1 MRTPTHVVT
10 SQGQYFGEVGHI
22 IAGQHNLVKVTFLIH
37 KTKKPVFIRREAL
50 LPINPC
56 DTNNQE
62 VNVAQIKSEAVY
74 KAFMEVINEL
84 AAESKTLEQYKN
96 VAAVHYV
103 KGITLAIQYMSSKI
117 AFKLHEPCKN

>member
-1 MRTPTHVVT
+1 MRTPTHVIT

-22 IAGQHNLVKVTFLIH
+22 IAGSNNLVKVTFLIH

-50 LPINPC
+50 LPLNPC
-56 DTNNQE
+56 DTTTQE
-62 VNVAQIKSEAVY
+62 VNVAQIESEAVY

-103 KGITLAIQYMSSKI
+103 KGITLAIQHMSSKI
-117 AFKLHEPCKN
+117 AFKNYEPCKN

>member
-1 MRTPTHVVT
+1 MRTPTHVIT

-50 LPINPC
+50 LPLNPC
-56 DTNNQE
+56 DTTTQE
-62 VNVAQIKSEAVY
+62 VNVAQIESEAVY

-103 KGITLAIQYMSSKI
+103 KGITLAIQHMSSKI
-117 AFKLHEPCKN
+117 AFKLHEPCRN

>member
-1 MRTPTHVVT
+1 MRTPTHVIT

-37 KTKKPVFIRREAL
+37 KTKKPLFIRREAL
-50 LPINPC
+50 LPLTPC
-56 DTNNQE
+56 DTTTQE
-62 VNVAQIKSEAVY
+62 VNVAQIEREAVY
-74 KAFMEVINEL
+74 KAFIEVINEL

-103 KGITLAIQYMSSKI
+103 KGITLAIQHMSSKI
-117 AFKLHEPCKN
+117 AFKLHEPCKH

>member
-1 MRTPTHVVT
+1 MTKPTHVVT
-10 SQGQYFGEVGHI
+10 SQGQHFGEVGHI

-37 KTKKPVFIRREAL
+37 KTNKPVFIQRNAL

-56 DTNNQE
+56 DTITQE
-62 VNVAQIKSEAVY
+62 VNVAQIEREAVY

-103 KGITLAIQYMSSKI
+103 KGITLAIQHMSSKI
-117 AFKLHEPCKN
+117 AFKLHEPCNN

>member
-1 MRTPTHVVT
+1 MRTPTHVIT

-56 DTNNQE
+56 DTTTQQ
-62 VNVAQIKSEAVY
+62 VNIAQIESEAVY

-84 AAESKTLEQYKN
+84 AAETKTLEQYKN

-103 KGITLAIQYMSSKI
+103 KGITLAIQHMSSKI
-117 AFKLHEPCKN
+117 AFKNYEPCKN

>member
-1 MRTPTHVVT
+1 MRTPTHVIT

-22 IAGQHNLVKVTFLIH
+22 IAGSNNLVKVTFLIH

-50 LPINPC
+50 LTINPC
-56 DTNNQE
+56 DTTTQD
-62 VNVAQIKSEAVY
+62 VNVAQIESEAVY

-84 AAESKTLEQYKN
+84 AAESKTLEQYQN

-103 KGITLAIQYMSSKI
+103 KGISLAIQHMSSKI
-117 AFKLHEPCKN
+117 AFKNYEPCRN